1 MSLQEGHG
9 MVTVENEA
17 EQLNWSVHETATH
30 AYLNQLW
37 ICVRLFSVERDVQ
50 CALTGVIRAFPLQV
64 YTKQ

>member
-17 EQLNWSVHETATH
+17 EQLNWSVHETATQ

-37 ICVRLFSVERDVQ
+37 ICVRLFSV
-50 CALTGVIRAFPLQV
+50 
-64 YTKQ
+64 

>member
-1 MSLQEGHG
+1 

-17 EQLNWSVHETATH
+17 EQLYWSVHETATQ
-30 AYLNQLW
+30 ANLNQLW
-37 ICVRLFSVERDVQ
+37 IFVRLFSVERDVQ